1 MVDSQP
7 YVCQQRTIWS
17 QHCAHLF
24 GYDITLMYR
33 SRTHVLCETK
43 QLSIEV
49 LHCSCSTSKV
59 VPGYLYNV
67 DKSSVRYNARHQ
79 VNHFSVRSLCS
90 TATFSRFGL
99 SSPSSRVCYEC
110 RYCIWLFTLQ
120 RLSTLVI
127 TPIVVPCHTRDTP
140 PRIPSY
146 ACLCSLEYG
155 CCLAT

>member
-7 YVCQQRTIWS
+7 WVRHRRTIWS

-33 SRTHVLCETK
+33 SIIHVLCETK

-59 VPGYLYNV
+59 VPGCLYTV
-67 DKSSVRYNARHQ
+67 DKSSVRCNARHQ
-79 VNHFSVRSLCS
+79 VKHFSARSPCS
-90 TATFSRFGL
+90 TATISRFEL
-99 SSPSSRVCYEC
+99 SLLRSRVCYQC

-127 TPIVVPCHTRDTP
+127 TPIVVPCYTLYTP

-146 ACLCSLEYG
+146 ACLCSLEYD
-155 CCLAT
+155 CCRAT